1 MKKKKQKKPARAD
14 IKEQGKTYNR
24 KILRN
29 SVKHWTG
36 KKGYKPSE
44 AVHRKWFEW
53 SNSDLKEKLEKQI
66 EEDEKN
72 GEAETV
78 ADEGQED

>member
-1 MKKKKQKKPARAD
+1 MKKKKPARAD

-29 SVKHWTG
+29 AVKHWAG
-36 KKGYKPSE
+36 KKGYKPSQ

-53 SNSDLKEKLEKQI
+53 SHSDLKEKLEKQI

-72 GEAETV
+72 GEAEIV